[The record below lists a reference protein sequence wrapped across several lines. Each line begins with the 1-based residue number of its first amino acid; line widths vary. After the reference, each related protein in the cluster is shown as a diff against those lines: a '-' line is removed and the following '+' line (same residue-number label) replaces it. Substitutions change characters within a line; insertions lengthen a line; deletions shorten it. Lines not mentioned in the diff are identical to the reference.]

1 MFIMIL
7 NLMYYIVLYILDTS
21 ETVLNVSISYTSHED
36 HLLRGMAVKLIGT
49 FIEVI
54 LKNNFGEFKVQNNDM
69 ISSNVVITDLIN
81 IITQVYF
88 INYFIEYSI
97 GI

>member
-1 MFIMIL
+1 
-7 NLMYYIVLYILDTS
+7 MYYLVLYILGTL

-69 ISSNVVITDLIN
+69 VSSNVVITDLID

-88 INYFIEYSI
+88 ITYFLKYSL